1 MYKKAEMPADPA
13 PVSAV
18 ASAAAPA
25 RALLGRYRG
34 LVTPGA
40 ECDFDYGGFPLPD
53 GSFWRFREPEATVVV
68 EHDRLRV
75 AVHPLTRKH
84 DRMQVLDN
92 AKNMYFSKAVVAV
105 PEEGEVSVEAGVS
118 AHIIEGRD
126 DDLYSG
132 FVSLHVL
139 DFQTGLA
146 FDWFVAN
153 RKAATV
159 YARLH
164 FPGVEPQ
171 GGGPPPAGL
180 SPGGGSGGV
189 PPLDEDDPQRPRYFC
204 VFHEPDVR
212 LRPGEEHR
220 YRIAYRRDTD
230 TVRFLRDGD
239 EVDVYPQVPVKM
251 DQFLIALGI
260 MTEKPIGEQ
269 GSVSLF
275 GQGAVAT
282 WTEVAVEGAAEL
294 RR

>member
-1 MYKKAEMPADPA
+1 MPADPA
-13 PVSAV
+13 PLSAV
-18 ASAAAPA
+18 VAAPA

-75 AVHPLTRKH
+75 AVHPLTRSH
-84 DRMQVLDN
+84 DRVQVLDN
-92 AKNMYFSKAVVAV
+92 AKNMYFSRAVVAV
-105 PEEGEVSVEAGVS
+105 PDEGEASIEAGMS

-132 FVSLHVL
+132 FVSLHIL

-153 RKAATV
+153 RKSATV
-159 YARLH
+159 YARLR
-164 FPGVEPQ
+164 FPGVEP
-171 GGGPPPAGL
+171 A
-180 SPGGGSGGV
+180 
-189 PPLDEDDPQRPRYFC
+189 DEDDPQRPRYFC
-204 VFHEPDVR
+204 VFHEPDLA

-239 EVDVYPQVPVKM
+239 EVDVYPRVPVKM